1 MGDPK
6 GFINTRRETPK
17 RRPVDLRLMDWREVY
32 EPFETNKLKL
42 QDNIVTNPYKDDDGQ
57 QELDYLTF
65 HSLTENELSDWV
77 KLF

>member
-1 MGDPK
+1 LKLGYQQNSIMLGNIGDLY
-6 GFINTRRETPK
+6 GNTLKQVIYKANP
-17 RRPVDLRLMDWREVY
+17 
-32 EPFETNKLKL
+32 NKLKL